1 MGMKALIQKLLVIVI
16 LLFTFSSFVFLRNLE
31 NTKKTEVK
39 AASSYD
45 YDYTNGI
52 EDREIFN

>member
-1 MGMKALIQKLLVIVI
+1 MKALIQKLLVIVI
-16 LLFTFSSFVFLRNLE
+16 LLFTFSSFVFLRHLE

-39 AASSYD
+39 AVSNYD